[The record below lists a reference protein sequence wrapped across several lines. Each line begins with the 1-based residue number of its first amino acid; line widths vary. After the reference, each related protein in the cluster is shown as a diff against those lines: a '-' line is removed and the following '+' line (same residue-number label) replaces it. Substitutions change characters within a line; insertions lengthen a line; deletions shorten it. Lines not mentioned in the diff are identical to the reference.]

1 MRDECVVMSDVMRD
15 VPGGLHDLQEVARQL
30 AIIRVNSLSL
40 DRVERRLFF
49 QMAANRISRLLASLQ
64 PLPHEVR
71 GLT

>member
-40 DRVERRLFF
+40 DRVERRLF

>member
-15 VPGGLHDLQEVARQL
+15 VPGGLHGLQEVARQL
-30 AIIRVNSLSL
+30 SIIRVNSLSL
-40 DRVERRLFF
+40 DRVERRLF